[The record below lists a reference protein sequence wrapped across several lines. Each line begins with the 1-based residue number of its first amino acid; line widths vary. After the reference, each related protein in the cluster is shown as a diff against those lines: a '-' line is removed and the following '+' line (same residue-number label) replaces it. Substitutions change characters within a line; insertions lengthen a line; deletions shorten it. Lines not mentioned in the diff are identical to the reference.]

1 MKKKIYLIISF
12 ILLIFINACAEY
24 KPIFGSSNLQFQIA
38 DYSIDGDK
46 KLGNRIYS
54 KLYNL
59 SKSNKNNENAKNIY
73 IKIKVSKEKKATAKD
88 STGKILE
95 YKINLNTKI
104 VANNYL
110 TNDELLNHNFASS
123 LSYKVQ
129 EQFSETLK
137 SENKS
142 IDDLINKTYQ
152 DLLIK
157 LAESIAN

>member
-104 VANNYL
+104 VVNNYL

>member
-1 MKKKIYLIISF
+1 MKKTIFLIISF

-104 VANNYL
+104 VANDYL

-157 LAESIAN
+157 LAESIVN

>member
-1 MKKKIYLIISF
+1 M
-12 ILLIFINACAEY
+12 
-24 KPIFGSSNLQFQIA
+24 
-38 DYSIDGDK
+38 
-46 KLGNRIYS
+46 GNRIYS

-110 TNDELLNHNFASS
+110 PNDELLHHNFASS

-142 IDDLINKTYQ
+142 IDDLINKTSEEI
-152 DLLIK
+152 LFSLTK
-157 LAESIAN
+157 NIADKW